1 MILKRTFHPVGH
13 GAFYTE
19 QFYTNVDDQPCFTVV
34 FDCGRFEAAK
44 KGWSYKRYRDAIEHY
59 VSVESGLIS
68 GQTIDL
74 LFISHFHTDHILGVE
89 YLLENYDVKKIIMP
103 VLTIETILDSL
114 STSYEEDNYD
124 KEVLLFFKKLKG
136 EYGHKV
142 CTIDIQELRF
152 ADEDTD
158 EIDLLNDDFS
168 GVSTITKGTLLKYQ
182 GWYYKPYYK
191 VDQAKEYALNI
202 KLRNAFQEVFGTG
215 IIDCELLC
223 DVLEAKGIDPFKEFY
238 ASVFGKDKHNSYS
251 LTLFSGMSCDKVC
264 HKGCHVKANGT
275 IVNYQLCSCNCL
287 YMGDYEALGN
297 KQKDLKEYYAKE
309 WEDIGIVQVPH
320 HGSEHNSDS
329 AFYEGKKRICI
340 ISADSN
346 DKYMHPDQNVLN
358 AITNNHSLPIVV
370 SENNKTK
377 LCFTIQVPQ

>member
-1 MILKRTFHPVGH
+1 MILKRTFHSVGH

-19 QFYTNVDDQPCFTVV
+19 QFYQDAALQPCLTVI

-44 KGWSYKRYRDAIEHY
+44 GGWSYKQYKDAIEHY
-59 VSVESGLIS
+59 VSVDSGLIP

-74 LFISHFHTDHILGVE
+74 LFISHFHTDHILGIE
-89 YLLENYDVKKIIMP
+89 YLLENYDVKKIVMP
-103 VLTIETILDSL
+103 VMTTEAILDSL
-114 STSYEEDNYD
+114 STSYEEDNYIT
-124 KEVLLFFKKLKG
+124 EVLSFFMKLYEK
-136 EYGHKV
+136 YKQKI
-142 CTIDIQELRF
+142 CTIDIQDIRSF
-152 ADEDTD
+152 DEDID
-158 EIDLLNDDFS
+158 EIDILNEEFS
-168 GVSTITKGTLLKYQ
+168 GISTITKGALLKYQ

-191 VDQAKEYALNI
+191 VDWAKE
-202 KLRNAFQEVFGTG
+202 NAFNAKLLNAFPDISCNDKIDYKRLREVVEIQG
-215 IIDCELLC
+215 I
-223 DVLEAKGIDPFKEFY
+223 GPFKEIY

-264 HKGCHVKANGT
+264 HKGCHFKANGT
-275 IVNYQLCSCNCL
+275 IVNYQLCCCNCL

-309 WEDIGIVQVPH
+309 WEDIGIIQVPH
-320 HGSEHNSDS
+320 HGSEHNSDDE
-329 AFYEGKKRICI
+329 FYKGKRRICI

-346 DKYMHPDQNVLN
+346 DKYQHPDQTVLD